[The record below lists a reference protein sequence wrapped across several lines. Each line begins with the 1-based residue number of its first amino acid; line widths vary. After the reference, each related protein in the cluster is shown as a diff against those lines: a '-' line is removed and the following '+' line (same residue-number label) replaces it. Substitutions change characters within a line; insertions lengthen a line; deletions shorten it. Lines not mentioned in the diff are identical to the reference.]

1 MTIRQQ
7 GGVFGRNPTF
17 NDVETNDLTVEG
29 QLLQTGSE
37 NVGIGTASPNGSG
50 TRKTV
55 HIDGAN
61 GAAVRLS
68 DASNSALLRYN
79 TLGSLDLM
87 TVGSVP
93 LGLYTTNVERLN
105 IAASGDVTV
114 KTGNLVIGT
123 SGNGIDFSA
132 TSGTG
137 TSELFDDYEEGTWTP
152 AFDTT
157 NGDLDVG
164 SGTISTSLAKY
175 TKIGNRVFLE
185 ARFSVASPFTSVGTG
200 DVIITGLPFA
210 SSSSGGVDSSVKIGY
225 AFRFATAAPISG
237 YTTGSEIRLLTTAY
251 TTASAFTAMPAANLN
266 ITGSNKNVIALSVNY
281 EAV

>member
-37 NVGIGTASPNGSG
+37 NVGIGTASPSGSG

-93 LGLYTTNVERLN
+93 LGFYTTNVERLN
-105 IAASGDVTV
+105 IAAGGDVTV

-123 SGNGIDFSA
+123 SGKGIDFSA

-152 AFDTT
+152 DLLFGGAKVGLTLATQTGTYTKVGDVVTAVCSIKLSAKGSSTGNATIAGLPYSVSGEGGSAIGYFASFGTLTGMPTVRAAFSAFEIRYRSSGNLANMTDAQFTDTT
-157 NGDLDVG
+157 DL
-164 SGTISTSLAKY
+164 
-175 TKIGNRVFLE
+175 
-185 ARFSVASPFTSVGTG
+185 RFVSVY
-200 DVIITGLPFA
+200 
-210 SSSSGGVDSSVKIGY
+210 K
-225 AFRFATAAPISG
+225 TA
-237 YTTGSEIRLLTTAY
+237 
-251 TTASAFTAMPAANLN
+251 
-266 ITGSNKNVIALSVNY
+266 
-281 EAV
+281 